1 MKNISDMYF
10 LYVFPKCILYH
21 YWCTIRNC
29 GMVDTLLMCHSIL
42 SEGIHNMKYKMNEV
56 LENNELG
63 MVFYLVLCTL
73 GCLITA
79 NSKTTFFSLD
89 KG

>member
-1 MKNISDMYF
+1 
-10 LYVFPKCILYH
+10 
-21 YWCTIRNC
+21 
-29 GMVDTLLMCHSIL
+29 MCHSIS

-56 LENNELG
+56 LGNNELG
-63 MVFYLVLCTL
+63 MVFSLVLCTL

-79 NSKTTFFSLD
+79 NSETTFFSLD

>member
-1 MKNISDMYF
+1 
-10 LYVFPKCILYH
+10 
-21 YWCTIRNC
+21 
-29 GMVDTLLMCHSIL
+29 MCHSIL
-42 SEGIHNMKYKMNEV
+42 SEGMHNKYKMNEV

-79 NSKTTFFSLD
+79 NSETTFFSLD

>member
-1 MKNISDMYF
+1 
-10 LYVFPKCILYH
+10 
-21 YWCTIRNC
+21 
-29 GMVDTLLMCHSIL
+29 MCHSIL

-63 MVFYLVLCTL
+63 MVSSLVLCTL
-73 GCLITA
+73 GCLITG
-79 NSKTTFFSLD
+79 NSETTFFSLD